1 MVFAKIL
8 IANRGEI
15 AVRIIRACR
24 ELGISPVAVY
34 SEADRDSLH
43 VRLADEAVCIGPSP
57 ASRSYLNMHNII
69 SAAKITGAE
78 AIHPGYG
85 FLAENPHFAEMCAAA
100 DLTFIGP
107 PASAMKRMG
116 AKASARE
123 TMQQAGV
130 PIIPGSPGVVKS
142 WSEASSLAR
151 EIGFPIMVKASTGGG
166 GRGMRIAHHE
176 NDLKKAIQLAQK
188 EAGVT
193 FGDERVYL
201 EKYLEEPRHIEMQ
214 IVADKEGRVVYL
226 GERDCSVQRRHQKI
240 LEEAPSV
247 SLSPELREKMGKAAV
262 AAAKAVNYHNL
273 GTVEFLLDRN
283 NQFYFMEMNTRL
295 QVEHPVTEM
304 VTGIDL
310 GQEQIKLAAGI
321 PLAYRQE
328 DIIINGWAIE
338 CRINAEDPEKDFLP
352 APGTVTA
359 YLPPGGFGI
368 RVDSCLYPGYTVPS
382 QYDSLLGKLIAWGE
396 TRNHAIERMKRALEE
411 FVIEGVPTTIPFHLE
426 ILDNAFYRKGEIYT
440 NFIQRRMGNKTRA
453 Y

>member
-1 MVFAKIL
+1 
-8 IANRGEI
+8 
-15 AVRIIRACR
+15 
-24 ELGISPVAVY
+24 
-34 SEADRDSLH
+34 
-43 VRLADEAVCIGPSP
+43 
-57 ASRSYLNMHNII
+57 MHNII
-69 SAAKITGAE
+69 SAAKITGAQ
-78 AIHPGYG
+78 AVHPGYG

-283 NQFYFMEMNTRL
+283 NQFYL
-295 QVEHPVTEM
+295 W
-304 VTGIDL
+304 
-310 GQEQIKLAAGI
+310 K
-321 PLAYRQE
+321 
-328 DIIINGWAIE
+328 
-338 CRINAEDPEKDFLP
+338 
-352 APGTVTA
+352 
-359 YLPPGGFGI
+359 
-368 RVDSCLYPGYTVPS
+368 
-382 QYDSLLGKLIAWGE
+382 
-396 TRNHAIERMKRALEE
+396 
-411 FVIEGVPTTIPFHLE
+411 
-426 ILDNAFYRKGEIYT
+426 
-440 NFIQRRMGNKTRA
+440 
-453 Y
+453 